1 MTREEILTAAQ
12 ELAGGGVPFV
22 FATVDHKGYPQV
34 RWMGGL
40 VLDEPFTVCMMTM
53 PQARKMAQIRGN
65 PRAQLIFHAPDFSR
79 VATVTGA
86 CEIFDEAEAKQR
98 LWQAIPMLARIVSGP
113 EDPNFGVVKFTAE
126 HIELLIMGQMPPQV
140 EVVDL

>member
-1 MTREEILTAAQ
+1 MTREEILSAAR
-12 ELAGGGVPFV
+12 ELAGGGLPFI
-22 FATVDHKGYPQV
+22 FATVDQKGYPQV

-40 VLDEPFTVCMMTM
+40 VLDEPFTACLMSM
-53 PQARKMAQIRGN
+53 PQARKMAQILGN
-65 PRAQLIFHAPDFSR
+65 PRGQLVFHAPDFSR

-86 CEIFDEAEAKQR
+86 CEIFDDAEAKQR
-98 LWQAIPMLARIVSGP
+98 LWKAIPMLGQVASGP

-126 HIELLIMGQMPPQV
+126 RIELLIMGQIPPQV